1 MGKSGVGSAVRHQEQ
16 MMTRCSLPLTESW
29 KEASAVHINTV
40 LPDSAAAAYIAGKQG
55 KKVVCYGHSTM
66 EDFRNSFIGSNQAAP
81 LFKEWICRL
90 YSMGDVILTPTEYAK
105 RLLSGYGI
113 SKPIHVITN
122 GVDTSFF
129 HPDRKAGERFRQ
141 RFSIPRERKVVMS
154 AGHLIRRKGIFTFL
168 ETAARMPD
176 VRFIWFGGGNWW
188 AVPGE
193 VKRAMAQ
200 KPDNVL
206 FPGYVEPDVL
216 REAYCGTDAF
226 AFFSWEETEGI
237 VVLEALASGI
247 PVVVRDIPVYE
258 DWLQKDVHVRK
269 ASGEKEFSREL
280 EGMLFGENSAMI
292 RKGRELSEEHSI
304 ERAGMRLKKIY
315 RLEGLD

>member
-1 MGKSGVGSAVRHQEQ
+1 
-16 MMTRCSLPLTESW
+16 MTRCSLPLTESW

-154 AGHLIRRKGIFTFL
+154 AGHLIRRKGIFQG
-168 ETAARMPD
+168 A
-176 VRFIWFGGGNWW
+176 GG
-188 AVPGE
+188 
-193 VKRAMAQ
+193 
-200 KPDNVL
+200 
-206 FPGYVEPDVL
+206 
-216 REAYCGTDAF
+216 DAF
-226 AFFSWEETEGI
+226 WREFCYDKERTRAF
-237 VVLEALASGI
+237 
-247 PVVVRDIPVYE
+247 R
-258 DWLQKDVHVRK
+258 
-269 ASGEKEFSREL
+269 
-280 EGMLFGENSAMI
+280 
-292 RKGRELSEEHSI
+292 
-304 ERAGMRLKKIY
+304 RAQH
-315 RLEGLD
+315 